1 MKIKDG
7 FLLREV
13 GGRTVV
19 VPVGVQTVDFRCI
32 MTLNESGALLWRFL
46 QQDTDAAALTAA
58 MLAEYEVTADK
69 AAADVD
75 GFVALL
81 REKGLLDE

>member
-32 MTLNESGALLWRFL
+32 MTLNESGALLWRSL

-58 MLAEYEVTADK
+58 LLAEYEVTADK
-69 AAADVD
+69 AAADVE

>member
-19 VPVGVQTVDFRCI
+19 VPVGAQTLDFRCI
-32 MTLNESGALLWRFL
+32 MTLNESGALLWRGL
-46 QQDTDAAALTAA
+46 QQDTDLPALAAVL
-58 MLAEYEVTADK
+58 LAEYEVSEAKATAD
-69 AAADVD
+69 AEA
-75 GFVALL
+75 FVALL

>member
-13 GGRTVV
+13 GDRTVV
-19 VPVGVQTVDFRCI
+19 VPVGAQTVDFRCI
-32 MTLNESGALLWRFL
+32 MTLNESGAFLWRLL
-46 QQDTDAAALTAA
+46 QEGADAAALTAA
-58 MLAEYEVTADK
+58 LLAEYEVTADK
-69 AAADVD
+69 AAADVER
-75 GFVALL
+75 FLATL

>member
-1 MKIKDG
+1 MKMKDG

-19 VPVGVQTVDFRCI
+19 VPVGAQTVDFHGI
-32 MTLNESGALLWRFL
+32 LTLNETGAFLWRAL
-46 QQDTDAAALTAA
+46 QQPATAETLTAA
-58 MLAEYEVTADK
+58 LLDEYEVTAEK
-69 AAADVD
+69 AAADVER
-75 GFVALL
+75 FLAAL

>member
-13 GGRTVV
+13 GERTVV
-19 VPVGVQTVDFRCI
+19 VPVGAQTVDFRCI
-32 MTLNESGALLWRFL
+32 MTLNESGAFLWREL
-46 QQDTDAAALTAA
+46 QQNTTVEALTSRL
-58 MLAEYEVTADK
+58 LAEYEVAEDK
-69 AAADVD
+69 AAADAAA
-75 GFVALL
+75 FVATL

>member
-19 VPVGVQTVDFRCI
+19 VPVGAQTVDFRCI
-32 MTLNESGALLWRFL
+32 MTLNESGALLWRGL

-58 MLAEYEVTADK
+58 LLAEYEVTADK

-75 GFVALL
+75 GFIALL

>member
-13 GGRTVV
+13 GDRTVV
-19 VPVGVQTVDFRCI
+19 VPIGAQTVDFRCI
-32 MTLNESGALLWRFL
+32 MTLNESGAFLWRRL
-46 QQDTDAAALTAA
+46 EMGADVAALTAA
-58 MLAEYEVTADK
+58 LLEEYEVTAEK
-69 AAADVD
+69 AAADAAC
-75 GFVALL
+75 FVATL

>member
-13 GGRTVV
+13 GDRTVV
-19 VPVGVQTVDFRCI
+19 VPIGAQTVDFRCI
-32 MTLNESGALLWRFL
+32 MTLNESGAFLWRRL
-46 QQDTDAAALTAA
+46 ELGADVAALTAA
-58 MLAEYEVTADK
+58 LLEEYEVTAEK
-69 AAADVD
+69 AAADAAS
-75 GFVALL
+75 FVATL